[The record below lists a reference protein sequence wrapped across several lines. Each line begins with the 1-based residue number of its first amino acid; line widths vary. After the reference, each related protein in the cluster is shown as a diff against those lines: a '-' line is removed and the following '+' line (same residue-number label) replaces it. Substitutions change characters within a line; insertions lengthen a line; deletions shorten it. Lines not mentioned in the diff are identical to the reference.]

1 MEICTY
7 TECAD
12 FHVMFT
18 HEKGEEKIY
27 IDTMHHLYLLVAER
41 GGGAEKRLVFV
52 SKKIGFYN

>member
-18 HEKGEEKIY
+18 HEKGEEKRY
-27 IDTMHHLYLLVAER
+27 IDTIHHLYLLVAER

-52 SKKIGFYN
+52 S